1 MPDPILV
8 VAAVVAAAVA
18 GIAGSLSLR
27 ADRLAE
33 PPDGKR
39 RRRGP
44 SAGTVVV
51 FATVAGALGLAP
63 PSGTAL
69 RLVGVAILLGAV
81 GVVADRRSRRP
92 LRPALRV
99 GAEAAAAAAAVLLG
113 LETGVTGT
121 TATNLALVVG
131 FVVAVVESLR
141 LLDAAPRAAAVVAI
155 PGVAAIAAIAADTG
169 HYGVTTI
176 ALALA
181 GGLVGLVAAGT
192 RQAFWLGEA
201 GCLFSGFLL
210 ATLLVAVSPA
220 TPAPLSL
227 VVLLPVVTVPVL
239 NAVVV
244 AVDRLRR
251 RRRLTERRPDGLP
264 HRLRALPLSWSLTLL
279 LLGAA
284 QATVSGSVVLA
295 DRGVAP
301 AAAPMGV
308 AAVTALLLL
317 VVASR
322 SRMQRS
328 APRGLSPTARLA
340 GLGLAVGLAAAL
352 VPAAL
357 ALVGARSALAGGAAA
372 TERALAA
379 ARQGQVEASG
389 AAFDQAEAAFASAA
403 GRLDG
408 PLVSLGLAVPVL
420 GPNLSAART
429 LSALGVE
436 LAATG
441 TTVATVAP
449 SDLRVAGGKVPVEE
463 IRRLAPE
470 LAEAAGVLR
479 DAVTT
484 TDGIPR
490 AFLLPAVRDGVADLD
505 VRLGDAA
512 DSAELAASAAS
523 VVPAIL
529 GADEPRRYFL
539 AIQNNAELRAT
550 GGFIGSFGEL
560 VAEDGALRL
569 ERIGRVAELNQGG
582 PVVKDLV
589 APQDY
594 LDRYSR
600 FDVAST
606 WQSVNLSPDL
616 PTVGGVIAG
625 LYPQSGGQPIDG
637 VIAIDPIGLAAI
649 LRLTGPVD
657 VAPWPEPIT
666 ADNVVQITL
675 NQAYIDFEDNDDRVD
690 FIGDVARS
698 AVEAFST
705 ADLGGPAGIFD
716 ALAEPARGATWP
728 PGSPG
733 TTSRPSW
740 NESTSPT
747 TSSSP
752 PPTPCWWSIRTPV
765 PARWTT
771 TSGAP
776 PATTCSSARNRK
788 RSSWRCQLGCGS
800 PWRTRHRRKGSPAT
814 SSAPTT
820 SASSPGRTTA
830 TCRSTRRW
838 RSPAPHGTVRRSTS
852 KPRRSWGETSTR
864 TSSASPPSP
873 PAFSRRSSK
882 AGSPPSLAGGTSS
895 SSSTS
900 PCWWMERSPCRSR
913 CRPGGASPRSRA
925 LDSKAPTR
933 PSPASSWLRT
943 RPYVSGWWRISSQMA
958 QVVDKWSRV
967 GHTLSQ
973 HRQTGRRQRWRSP

>member
-1 MPDPILV
+1 
-8 VAAVVAAAVA
+8 
-18 GIAGSLSLR
+18 
-27 ADRLAE
+27 
-33 PPDGKR
+33 
-39 RRRGP
+39 
-44 SAGTVVV
+44 
-51 FATVAGALGLAP
+51 
-63 PSGTAL
+63 
-69 RLVGVAILLGAV
+69 
-81 GVVADRRSRRP
+81 
-92 LRPALRV
+92 
-99 GAEAAAAAAAVLLG
+99 
-113 LETGVTGT
+113 
-121 TATNLALVVG
+121 
-131 FVVAVVESLR
+131 
-141 LLDAAPRAAAVVAI
+141 
-155 PGVAAIAAIAADTG
+155 
-169 HYGVTTI
+169 
-176 ALALA
+176 
-181 GGLVGLVAAGT
+181 
-192 RQAFWLGEA
+192 
-201 GCLFSGFLL
+201 
-210 ATLLVAVSPA
+210 
-220 TPAPLSL
+220 
-227 VVLLPVVTVPVL
+227 
-239 NAVVV
+239 
-244 AVDRLRR
+244 
-251 RRRLTERRPDGLP
+251 
-264 HRLRALPLSWSLTLL
+264 
-279 LLGAA
+279 
-284 QATVSGSVVLA
+284 VVLA

-317 VVASR
+317 VLASR
-322 SRMQRS
+322 SRMKRS
-328 APRGLSPTARLA
+328 APQGLSPRARLA
-340 GLGLAVGLAAAL
+340 GLGLAVGLVAAL

-379 ARQGQVEASG
+379 ARQGEVEASG
-389 AAFDQAEAAFASAA
+389 AAFDQAEAAFASAV

-429 LSALGVE
+429 LSALGVD

-441 TTVATVAP
+441 ATVATVAP

-470 LAEAAGVLR
+470 LAEAGALLR
-479 DAVTT
+479 GAVTT

-490 AFLLPAVRDGVADLD
+490 GFLLPAVREGVADLD

-582 PVVKDLV
+582 PVVKELV

-637 VIAIDPIGLAAI
+637 VIALDPIGLAAI

-666 ADNVVQITL
+666 ADNVVEITL

-716 ALAEPARGATWP
+716 ALAEPARGGHLAAWF
-728 PGSPG
+728 
-733 TTSRPSW
+733 
-740 NESTSPT
+740 
-747 TSSSP
+747 
-752 PPTPCWWSIRTPV
+752 
-765 PARWTT
+765 ARDDEQ
-771 TSGAP
+771 A
-776 PATTCSSARNRK
+776 
-788 RSSWRCQLGCGS
+788 L
-800 PWRTRHRRKGSPAT
+800 
-814 SSAPTT
+814 
-820 SASSPGRTTA
+820 
-830 TCRSTRRW
+830 
-838 RSPAPHGTVRRSTS
+838 
-852 KPRRSWGETSTR
+852 
-864 TSSASPPSP
+864 
-873 PAFSRRSSK
+873 
-882 AGSPPSLAGGTSS
+882 
-895 SSSTS
+895 
-900 PCWWMERSPCRSR
+900 MERVDI
-913 CRPGGASPRSRA
+913 AN
-925 LDSKAPTR
+925 DVQ
-933 PSPASSWLRT
+933 PSPADSLLVVNQNASAGKMDYYLRRT
-943 RPYVSGWWRISSQMA
+943 TSYDVQLRPEPEGQLLEVSAQLRVTMENQAPPEGLPSYIIGPYDERFQPGENYSYVSLYTPLEVTGATWDGAPLDLEAEEELGRNVYSDFLSIPALSTRVLEAQLQGWVATQPGGWYELELLHQPLLVDGEVSVSVSVPPGWRIAEVEGARLESADQAVASLVLA
-958 QVVDKWSRV
+958 QDETIRV
-967 GHTLSQ
+967 RLVAD
-973 HRQTGRRQRWRSP
+973 P